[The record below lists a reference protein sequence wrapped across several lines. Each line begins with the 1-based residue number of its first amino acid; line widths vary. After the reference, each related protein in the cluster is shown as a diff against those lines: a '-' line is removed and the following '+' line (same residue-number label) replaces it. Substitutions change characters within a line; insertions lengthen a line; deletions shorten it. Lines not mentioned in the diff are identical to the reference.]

1 MHGRNFQ
8 LGDYCLEG
16 SYLGVIVQGQLSSG
30 ELFKGQ
36 LFVGNCLGGI
46 PQGQLFR
53 GKLYRGNRPWGKIL
67 VGNCPGSS
75 CPGGGIVRGNYP
87 GVIALEA
94 VVQRRNVREHTPSL
108 GFGIFKYAVVLISL
122 FQPQKCFTQSKI
134 LVFNYGNTLSSSP

>member
-1 MHGRNFQ
+1 MSRGSFLREN
-8 LGDYCLEG
+8 YSRVNCLW
-16 SYLGVIVQGQLSSG
+16 VIVLG
-30 ELFKGQ
+30 EFHT
-36 LFVGNCLGGI
+36 
-46 PQGQLFR
+46 GQLFR

-122 FQPQKCFTQSKI
+122 F
-134 LVFNYGNTLSSSP
+134 